1 MQPLGAYRLPK
12 PTAKLHY
19 ITELYEI
26 NEQLIPLKALADRE
40 RAAIYGLTGMIYTPH
55 IDDYM
60 QVSIKK
66 AAILSC
72 LKKQGILE
80 LSAVE
85 LTSSILDGLHNRVKN
100 NTVVEYD
107 GNSYQRRFA
116 PLKLSKSGKV
126 VQKWAKFWLLQLSNG
141 KVDPQ
146 WESQVREIWPSYFII
161 RTLDL

>member
-1 MQPLGAYRLPK
+1 LPK
-12 PTAKLHY
+12 LTPKLHY

-26 NEQLIPLKALADRE
+26 NEQIIPLKSLADRE
-40 RAAIYGLTGMIYTPH
+40 RASIYGLTGMIYTPY

-85 LTSSILDGLHNRVKN
+85 LTSTALDSLHSRVKN
-100 NTVVEYD
+100 NTVVEYE
-107 GNSYQRRFA
+107 GCRYKRRFA

-126 VQKWAKFWLLQLSNG
+126 VQKWARYWLLQSING
-141 KVDPQ
+141 DVDPY
-146 WESQVREIWPSYFII
+146 WESQVREIWPSYFLI
-161 RTLDL
+161 RITDL